1 MPSDYWVDKG
11 VLQMPERIIG
21 CFGMTELEHGSNVA
35 GLLTT
40 ATLDKKTDEFIIH
53 TPNLGA
59 TKWWIGGAAQ
69 SATHC
74 SVFAQLMVDGKR
86 YGTKTFIV
94 PIRDP
99 KTFKTLPGILIGD
112 IGRKMGR
119 DGVDN
124 GYLQFSYVRVPRDY
138 MMMKYTQVSKSGEVT
153 DTAAP
158 QMAYG
163 ALISGRVGMVTDSA
177 VIAKKGLTIAIRYGI
192 VRRQFSAGSDDI
204 ETQILDYPI
213 HQRRLMPL
221 MAQAIA
227 IGFASM
233 TLQKKYE
240 DVMESRSH
248 LGPSQ
253 LDPANHAAEIK
264 ELHVMAAGLKAFSTW
279 ACLDMLEKSR
289 QTCGG
294 HGYSAYST
302 FPQLISD
309 FAVQCTWEGDNTVLM
324 LQSGRALV
332 SYLEDVKKGKNVPDG
347 VAYLKTASS
356 SSGSKSDGS
365 LSLKDIERG
374 FEKVTSGAVEDAY
387 AEYSSFLKKGQ
398 NKEKALESC
407 SNLRFV
413 AARLHSITWVR
424 LWLLKSF
431 YIPQDPPL
439 IDRSLHSLCHSYS
452 RTSSRHSTRHLPVPS
467 AKSWSKYAAC
477 TDCGKSSSRPP
488 SF

>member
-1 MPSDYWVDKG
+1 MEHPADDNLFLDYWVEKG

-53 TPNLGA
+53 TPFLGA
-59 TKWWIGGAAQ
+59 TKWWIGGAAS

-94 PIRDP
+94 PIRDT
-99 KTFKTLPGILIGD
+99 KTFQTLPGVLIGD
-112 IGRKMGR
+112 IGKKMGR

-138 MMMKYTQVSKSGEVT
+138 MMMKYTQVSKDGKVT

-177 VIAKKGLTIAIRYGI
+177 VISQKGLTIAIRYGI
-192 VRRQFSAGSDDI
+192 VRRQFSAGTNDV

-221 MAQAIA
+221 LTQAIA
-227 IGFASM
+227 FQFASR
-233 TLQKKYE
+233 TLQLKYE
-240 DVMESRSH
+240 DVMETRAH

-253 LDPANHAAEIK
+253 LDPKNHAAEIK

-279 ACLDMLEKSR
+279 ACLDSLEKCR

-309 FAVQCTWEGDNTVLM
+309 FAIQCTWEGDNTVLM
-324 LQSGRALV
+324 MQSGRALV
-332 SYLEDVKKGKNVPDG
+332 SYLEDLQKGKSLPAG
-347 VAYLKTASS
+347 VSYLKTAASHT
-356 SSGSKSDGS
+356 KSDGS
-365 LSLKDIERG
+365 LSVEDIAHG
-374 FEKVTSGAVEDAY
+374 FERVATVAVEDAF

-413 AARLHSITWVR
+413 AGRLHTIAWVR
-424 LWLLKSF
+424 VSPSLSFFRRKLTLVVFVALQELLGRSGKDPVWGRTKS
-431 YIPQDPPL
+431 L
-439 IDRSLHSLCHSYS
+439 GASL
-452 RTSSRHSTRHLPVPS
+452 PIVWIV
-467 AKSWSKYAAC
+467 A
-477 TDCGKSSSRPP
+477 G
-488 SF
+488 

>member
-1 MPSDYWVDKG
+1 
-11 VLQMPERIIG
+11 
-21 CFGMTELEHGSNVA
+21 
-35 GLLTT
+35 
-40 ATLDKKTDEFIIH
+40 
-53 TPNLGA
+53 
-59 TKWWIGGAAQ
+59 
-69 SATHC
+69 
-74 SVFAQLMVDGKR
+74 
-86 YGTKTFIV
+86 
-94 PIRDP
+94 
-99 KTFKTLPGILIGD
+99 
-112 IGRKMGR
+112 
-119 DGVDN
+119 
-124 GYLQFSYVRVPRDY
+124 
-138 MMMKYTQVSKSGEVT
+138 
-153 DTAAP
+153 
-158 QMAYG
+158 MAYG

-424 LWLLKSF
+424 SWLLKPVDIS
-431 YIPQDPPL
+431 QDPVSNSPVLPFPPVTAIQELRHGTQQDTCRSRAQSPGASMPLVRIVAGRTRGRPVLELGLLWQGTPRQDPDRGEFWKVVLDFEGSRPL
-439 IDRSLHSLCHSYS
+439 IERFVLKQINDLCLAMRKCAIPLTDAFFNTDFILNSPLGRYVSLLSKGLLNIAIVLCLSVI
-452 RTSSRHSTRHLPVPS
+452 SST
-467 AKSWSKYAAC
+467 
-477 TDCGKSSSRPP
+477 
-488 SF
+488 